1 MSYRKVC
8 YRMFCYIPNEDLSIY
23 FEEIGL
29 PVGESS
35 EILRDCHVQCLY
47 QQKILVKKKE
57 KSANITKIGETAALS
72 GVGERSIK
80 NVNLPY
86 SSFSQDHLQS
96 FNPPP
101 QEISFEH
108 LMDAVSLYIKNL
120 PKKKAELEK
129 YKEKLLLAIDKQF
142 SIPSAVS
149 PVNRNF
155 FCIHLWFTNFLLA
168 LVVDMYV
175 CL

>member
-1 MSYRKVC
+1 MLSHVLLYPQRRFINLLWGNWFTSWRIEWNFTGLSRSVSVSTKNLVRK
-8 YRMFCYIPNEDLSIY
+8 
-23 FEEIGL
+23 
-29 PVGESS
+29 
-35 EILRDCHVQCLY
+35 
-47 QQKILVKKKE
+47 KKKE
-57 KSANITKIGETAALS
+57 CNITKIGEIAALS